1 MKKMLMAAV
10 LMGSS
15 VSMTAHAEAPG
26 GPGCGWGN
34 LVFEGKSGLPV
45 HLIATIVNGTSGN
58 KTFGITS
65 GTNGCSTDGALT
77 YAGESLLAM
86 NGVLE
91 EVAQDMA
98 TGEGEALTALS
109 VSMGVAAE
117 DRARFNEVMHKN
129 FTSIFPREDVTAGE
143 VMANIEA
150 VMQKD
155 EKLASYAG

>member
-34 LVFEGKSGLPV
+34 MVFDGQSGLPI

-58 KTFGITS
+58 KTFGMTS

-86 NGVLE
+86 NGVME